1 MSKNTDEQ
9 GNVISLLSEE
19 DAKKYAGQHVCII
32 GFQDHTVI
40 SADFDPIK
48 ACQSAAAK
56 GYKDPVTFYVP
67 RPFDKFAFLETSEA
81 CTFR

>member
-1 MSKNTDEQ
+1 MSEKCGKQE
-9 GNVISLLSEE
+9 NVVMLLSEE
-19 DAKKYAGQHVCII
+19 DAKKYAGQHVCIAS
-32 GFQDHTVI
+32 FQDHTVV

-48 ACQSAAAK
+48 ARQSAAAK